1 MNNHLLK
8 CEALESFT
16 LPDGYIV
23 EYKEQKMEQHIT
35 SRQGQLLNK
44 QWLENYQ
51 TPVADEDFEISI
63 DTMTEVHPVVEAI
76 FLDAVGEFSVAK
88 ISILSGGTILL
99 FFLSCLACFCCCRG
113 CRECVYLVCSKSCS
127 ALYQVFTT
135 KSCRLRRDND
145 RLRRDNRQKRKI
157 LEKNLR
163 EHELIDKALA
173 KLEMNIANTCNQD
186 LEGGKMDQLRH
197 QKAEQASS
205 SFLDARA
212 GTMIKEGET
221 FL

>member
-1 MNNHLLK
+1 M
-8 CEALESFT
+8 
-16 LPDGYIV
+16 
-23 EYKEQKMEQHIT
+23 
-35 SRQGQLLNK
+35 
-44 QWLENYQ
+44 
-51 TPVADEDFEISI
+51 
-63 DTMTEVHPVVEAI
+63 
-76 FLDAVGEFSVAK
+76 
-88 ISILSGGTILL
+88 
-99 FFLSCLACFCCCRG
+99 
-113 CRECVYLVCSKSCS
+113 
-127 ALYQVFTT
+127 T

-186 LEGGKMDQLRH
+186 LEGEKLDQLRH
-197 QKAEQASS
+197 QKVEHASS
-205 SFLDARA
+205 SFLDANA